1 MTRQPMAFPRSGSTR
16 SAALRAGAAWW
27 FCGLLPPVAF
37 RALIWIE
44 TDLPLQALDLRGAL
58 SDVAS
63 GLLVASALM
72 TATRV
77 HRWLPRALLVL
88 WILICLGDAEH
99 ILANGSHLRAAYAGF
114 LTNSTFLLG
123 SVFQTAFPVVATV
136 VILAAGVA
144 AWLAG
149 RIDPHQRLPVRST
162 LGAAFVLYFT
172 VLSWRLDIAHAEWR
186 QISLMEAQVRDRTS
200 QASLDPGPHLS
211 AVNPHDPPDLGGQ
224 WWPETPEDTPNVLII
239 LLEALSGAHIPS
251 LAEAHGVRADPALPE
266 LDRLA
271 QEHIA
276 FSSFIAQQR
285 QTNRG
290 EFALLCGAWPKLRT
304 SVPRMSEYSR
314 ETGPLC
320 LPEALQ
326 ALGFTTVYLQAA
338 PLGFMLK
345 DQFMS
350 RIGFERVLGNASF
363 PTAQSRTNWGV
374 DDATLFDG
382 ALAEIE
388 VLEKQKKPWM
398 MTLLTVG
405 THHPYNVPKS
415 SAFEELT
422 GFERAARY
430 ADAALADFIQA
441 LEHQGILKN
450 TLVLITSDE
459 SRGLPEQANVDPV
472 TLLLSRNWS
481 FLIAITPEDLPRRI
495 DTPFTQSDLTLS
507 ILDYIAAATTPTP
520 MQTTVGSGRSLFR
533 VYSEPR
539 SMAFANTYQSRIFHA
554 DPAGELA
561 VCREDLSA
569 CSRFSMPPDRPFQAR
584 SPAIGDLSP
593 DELHS
598 LDTWLFAPDLNARE
612 KAGPESIA
620 LIGPQPIPILEGP
633 ARYQIIFGGQ
643 GLELP
648 VGAEV
653 ELALDVRLN
662 PLNPREAQDG
672 RITLRTNLLASD
684 QPQPL
689 LSEELPLQVGERL
702 RLRYR
707 IVVGSPLHQAE
718 ARFVVIDRSG
728 QPAQLVFKQA
738 TLTVQPPTESA
749 RSGPHQITRDKREI
763 VSVDERSI
771 PENS

>member
-1 MTRQPMAFPRSGSTR
+1 MNRQSTTFAQSGSTR
-16 SAALRAGAAWW
+16 STALLAGAAWW
-27 FCGLLPPVAF
+27 FCALLPPLAF
-37 RALIWIE
+37 RALIWID
-44 TDLPLQALDLRGAL
+44 TDLPLKALDLRGVL

-72 TATRV
+72 TAARG
-77 HRWLPRALLVL
+77 HRWLPRVLLAF
-88 WILICLGDAEH
+88 WIAICLGDAEH
-99 ILANGSHLRAAYAGF
+99 ILSNGSHLRAAYAGF

-123 SVFQTAFPVVATV
+123 SVLQSGFPAVALAV
-136 VILAAGVA
+136 AVAAGIG
-144 AWLAG
+144 AWWAG
-149 RIDPHQRLPVRST
+149 RIDPHPRLPVRAT
-162 LGAAFVLYFT
+162 LGTAFILYFISLGWT
-172 VLSWRLDIAHAEWR
+172 LDIAQAEWR
-186 QISLMEAQVRDRTS
+186 QTSLMEAQVRQGASPTS
-200 QASLDPGPHLS
+200 SGPGQRLLETRPQ
-211 AVNPHDPPDLGGQ
+211 PPPNLNGD
-224 WWPETPEDTPNVLII
+224 WWPETPEKTPNVLIV

-251 LAEAHGVRADPALPE
+251 LASAQGVTADPALPE

-271 QEHIA
+271 QENIA

-304 SVPRMSEYSR
+304 SVPRMSEYSP

-320 LPEALQ
+320 LPQALQ

-345 DQFMS
+345 DQFMN

-363 PTAQSRTNWGV
+363 PSARSRTNWGV

-388 VLEKQKKPWM
+388 VLEKQGKPWM

-405 THHPYNVPKS
+405 THHPYNVPTTP
-415 SAFEELT
+415 AFNELS
-422 GFERAARY
+422 GFEKAARY
-430 ADAALADFIQA
+430 ADASLADFIQA
-441 LEHQGILKN
+441 LRARGVLEN

-459 SRGLPEQANVDPV
+459 SRGLPEQADVDPV

-481 FLIAITPEDLPRRI
+481 FLIALTPDDSPRRI
-495 DTPFTQSDLTLS
+495 DTPFAQSDLAVS
-507 ILDYIAAATTPTP
+507 ILDYIAAAPTSTP
-520 MQTTVGSGRSLFR
+520 MRSTMGSGRSLFR
-533 VYSEPR
+533 TYPQPR
-539 SMAFANTYQSRIFHA
+539 PMAFANTYQRRIFHA
-554 DPAGELA
+554 DPKGGLS
-561 VCREDLSA
+561 VCLEDLSA

-598 LDTWLFAPDLNARE
+598 LDTWLFAPDLNAWE

-662 PLNPREAQDG
+662 PLNPTEAQDG

-689 LSEELPLQVGERL
+689 LSEELPLEVGERL

-728 QPAQLVFKQA
+728 QPAQLIFKQA
-738 TLTVQPPTESA
+738 TLTVQPPSESA
-749 RSGPHQITRDKREI
+749 RGGPHQITREQTGDPQRG
-763 VSVDERSI
+763 
-771 PENS
+771 